1 MTFIDFLLRKVQEVS
16 GAEPVL
22 GIMGIVIRLLLSLWL
37 EILTIELLT
46 KVRLGFLLSKFWPRV
61 KNSRKLF

>member
-22 GIMGIVIRLLLSLWL
+22 GIMGNSDKVAIIPMAGNFDNRALDESKIRIFTFQVLA
-37 EILTIELLT
+37 
-46 KVRLGFLLSKFWPRV
+46 
-61 KNSRKLF
+61 

>member
-22 GIMGIVIRLLLSLWL
+22 GIMGNSDKVAIILWL